1 MKILII
7 NRGVPHPESE
17 DAIQKIYL
25 LIQALYKK
33 YHLDIAI
40 ISLPESYKNYK
51 SIENQKKD
59 VKDFKN
65 EFKKIN
71 IEKIKSNW
79 SENIFSTSFIFRKIM
94 KIFSFSFS
102 QFYASPAIEKS
113 LFEILNKRKPDV
125 VLSWC
130 DTEVMSNLLKLSSNH
145 KFKIIQFV
153 GLMDHE
159 TQKIRMENDIRRN
172 NNYLKNYI

>member
-1 MKILII
+1 
-7 NRGVPHPESE
+7 
-17 DAIQKIYL
+17 
-25 LIQALYKK
+25 
-33 YHLDIAI
+33 
-40 ISLPESYKNYK
+40 
-51 SIENQKKD
+51 
-59 VKDFKN
+59 
-65 EFKKIN
+65 
-71 IEKIKSNW
+71 
-79 SENIFSTSFIFRKIM
+79 M

-102 QFYASPAIEKS
+102 QFYASPALEKR

-172 NNYLKNYI
+172 NNYLKKLYIKLRYKYLIFKTRFFFIKISNMSCLNIFFDTDSVDRAKKLGIKNVDYSKQYVRDFGGDDWLSKKTKK

>member
-51 SIENQKKD
+51 SIENQKD
-59 VKDFKN
+59 EKDFKN

-79 SENIFSTSFIFRKIM
+79 SENIFSTSFIFRK
-94 KIFSFSFS
+94 
-102 QFYASPAIEKS
+102 
-113 LFEILNKRKPDV
+113 
-125 VLSWC
+125 
-130 DTEVMSNLLKLSSNH
+130 
-145 KFKIIQFV
+145 
-153 GLMDHE
+153 
-159 TQKIRMENDIRRN
+159 
-172 NNYLKNYI
+172 